1 MMRSATLLP
10 VLFLSALLPTARPAQ
25 ASPIYNGGP
34 VMSGPNNVYF
44 IWYGDWGSNTA
55 TTILPHFIKNL
66 SGSSYMNILSSYDST
81 TGAYAA
87 FSNQIGYGG
96 SYFISSTQNTSTYN
110 AVGTSLNGVPG
121 ATSSNSIDQIVTDA
135 LNAGAFA
142 GASSANSIFDVLTSS
157 SVTVSGFQTSF
168 CGWHYSNNFGG
179 NSLGTQYG
187 FIGDPTISGCMPYGS
202 TSPNNNPSADAMAS
216 VIAHETFET
225 ITDPI
230 GMSWWDSISPSGG
243 ANTGG
248 YENGD
253 MCNFNF
259 GSMYTAA
266 NGSLANVNLNGT
278 NYLLQQQWL
287 NTGGGAN
294 YTGGNCTLSLATSS
308 PQPAP
313 EPGMIAIMATAL
325 VGLGLARRL
334 APPATN
340 PSA

>member
-1 MMRSATLLP
+1 MRPSNVLP
-10 VLFLSALLPTARPAQ
+10 LLFLGGLLAAAQPAQ

-44 IWYGDWGSNTA
+44 IWYGNWGSNTA
-55 TTILPHFIKNL
+55 TAILPQFITDL

-81 TGAYAA
+81 TGAYPA

-96 SYFISSTQNTSTYN
+96 SYFISDTQNTAIYN
-110 AVGTSLNGVPG
+110 GVGTSLNGTPG
-121 ATSSNSIDQIVTDA
+121 ATTSNSIAQIVSDA

-142 GASSANSIFDVLTSS
+142 GASAANSIFDVLTYST
-157 SVTVSGFQTSF
+157 VAVSGFQSAF
-168 CGWHYSNNFGG
+168 CGWHYSNNRGG
-179 NSLGTQYG
+179 ISLGTQYG
-187 FIGDPTISGCMPYGS
+187 LIGDPTAPGCMPYS
-202 TSPNNNPSADAMAS
+202 TSPNNNASADAMAS

-225 ITDPI
+225 ITDPL
-230 GMSWWDSISPSGG
+230 GNAWYDSVSPSGTG
-243 ANTGG
+243 KTGG

-259 GSMYTAA
+259 GKSTYSTA
-266 NGSLANVNLNGT
+266 NGSQANVNLNGT
-278 NYLLQQQWL
+278 NYMLPQQWV
-287 NTGGGAN
+287 NTGGGIN
-294 YTGGNCTLSLATSS
+294 TQGGNCALSLATSA

-313 EPGMIAIMATAL
+313 EPGIIAIMATAL

-340 PSA
+340 PAA